1 MGKIRNTYGV
11 LVEFWFL
18 MQDANDCKLS
28 SFLGIDLLLL
38 EKAIRVY
45 TIERNEIAD
54 MVKKQ
59 LDINSK
65 YTCVRIFSINDQIT
79 TQLSCIISK
88 IHIGSP
94 RIFLFHIQQFQ
105 TWSTLRSPNL
115 CCKIKGT
122 MNQWMLINPFI
133 SECCHLTYKI
143 LLGTLFETETHQTP
157 LCFIQV

>member
-18 MQDANDCKLS
+18 MQYANDCKLS

-54 MVKKQ
+54 MVKKN

-79 TQLSCIISK
+79 LQLSCIISK

-105 TWSTLRSPNL
+105 TWSRLRSPNF

-122 MNQWMLINPFI
+122 MNQLMLINPFI
-133 SECCHLTYKI
+133 SECCHITYKI

>member
-1 MGKIRNTYGV
+1 
-11 LVEFWFL
+11 

-65 YTCVRIFSINDQIT
+65 YTCVRIFSINDQIIL
-79 TQLSCIISK
+79 QLSCIIFQK
-88 IHIGSP
+88 HISVVHGFFFF
-94 RIFLFHIQQFQ
+94 IFSSFRRGQHFVLQ
-105 TWSTLRSPNL
+105 TFAA
-115 CCKIKGT
+115 K
-122 MNQWMLINPFI
+122 
-133 SECCHLTYKI
+133 
-143 LLGTLFETETHQTP
+143 
-157 LCFIQV
+157 

>member
-1 MGKIRNTYGV
+1 
-11 LVEFWFL
+11 
-18 MQDANDCKLS
+18 
-28 SFLGIDLLLL
+28 
-38 EKAIRVY
+38 
-45 TIERNEIAD
+45 
-54 MVKKQ
+54 MVKKK

-115 CCKIKGT
+115 CFKKKRNNEP
-122 MNQWMLINPFI
+122 MNVDKPIYFWVLSLNIQNPTWHSIWNRDPSNSSLFHT
-133 SECCHLTYKI
+133 SVRLWGWLTVLSARTGQLSSTTTTRITKI
-143 LLGTLFETETHQTP
+143 LVAS
-157 LCFIQV
+157 LCIKEAGWF

>member
-18 MQDANDCKLS
+18 MQYANDCKLS

-38 EKAIRVY
+38 EKSDTCIYNWTQWDR
-45 TIERNEIAD
+45 RHG
-54 MVKKQ
+54 KKK

-65 YTCVRIFSINDQIT
+65 YTCVRIFSISDQIT
-79 TQLSCIISK
+79 LQLSCIISK
-88 IHIGSP
+88 THIGNP

-105 TWSTLRSPNL
+105 TWSTLRAPNL

-122 MNQWMLINPFI
+122 MNQLMLINPFI
-133 SECCHLTYKI
+133 SECCHLTNKI

>member
-1 MGKIRNTYGV
+1 MEKIRNTYGV

-18 MQDANDCKLS
+18 MQYTNDCKLS

-54 MVKKQ
+54 MVKKN

-79 TQLSCIISK
+79 LQLSCII
-88 IHIGSP
+88 
-94 RIFLFHIQQFQ
+94 
-105 TWSTLRSPNL
+105 
-115 CCKIKGT
+115 
-122 MNQWMLINPFI
+122 
-133 SECCHLTYKI
+133 
-143 LLGTLFETETHQTP
+143 
-157 LCFIQV
+157 